1 MAKPRKFPVAFQNFF
16 IYKKIVSTC
25 VLNSR
30 ERNLSLVID
39 PSLANERNHAMWYY
53 DGHENKLI
61 LLPLHGSA
69 VTSYYLQMIWWIM
82 IRVYA
87 CSLCWVP
94 PYLNQLQN
102 FVKLYIQS
110 QGLACAYQVALLIP
124 LWHLYELGMNRMKY
138 FSQKNGAA
146 QSSSRCPDKL
156 SLWHFERRLLQI

>member
-1 MAKPRKFPVAFQNFF
+1 MRHFHGDGSKLLCFWRPWWNIKYSSKSLDLP
-16 IYKKIVSTC
+16 
-25 VLNSR
+25 NSFR
-30 ERNLSLVID
+30 
-39 PSLANERNHAMWYY
+39 NERKKLLLPLLWYY

-61 LLPLHGSA
+61 LPPSHSSA
-69 VTSYYLQMIWWIM
+69 VASYYLQMIWWIV

-94 PYLNQLQN
+94 PYLNQFQN

-110 QGLACAYQVALLIP
+110 QGPACVYQVALLIP
-124 LWHLYELGMNRMKY
+124 IWHLYELGMNRMKY